1 MSLLPLRYIKENK
14 KITFWHIISIII
26 VMLLVVLIILSFLIL
41 NELRYIY
48 VPDII
53 EVENYTLYDIA
64 EDISDIANNVNMIE
78 MML

>member
-26 VMLLVVLIILSFLIL
+26 VMLLVVLTILSFLIL